1 MSSITTKES
10 MMIYIDYKLK
20 TRDDFLKGLVAQ
32 LIQLRLKRGLTQE
45 ELNHRLGVADRL
57 VSKWECG
64 VRTPTSFNLYCWAD
78 ALDGE
83 LIIIE
88 QPNRPAKTEEGKF
101 GVLSNDTVQ
110 YYTPINDNGC
120 LRKVA

>member
-78 ALDGE
+78 ALDGK
-83 LIIIE
+83 LVIIE
-88 QPNRPAKTEEGKF
+88 NPDRPVKTEGQF
-101 GVLSNDTVQ
+101 GVIKNDAVQ
-110 YYTPINDNGC
+110 YYTPLNDNGL

>member
-1 MSSITTKES
+1 
-10 MMIYIDYKLK
+10 MIYIDYKLK

-64 VRTPTSFNLYCWAD
+64 VRSPTSFNLYCWAD
-78 ALDGE
+78 ALDGKLMIVE
-83 LIIIE
+83 NVE
-88 QPNRPAKTEEGKF
+88 RPLKSKEGNF
-101 GVLSNDTVQ
+101 GVLRENKIKFYRPANDRH
-110 YYTPINDNGC
+110 
-120 LRKVA
+120 LRSVA